1 MYFSY
6 QDRARKQAQ
15 PGSIGSGIFLGL
27 ALSKPLLSFPLLLLF
42 LYRRRPVELVVAVF
56 VQIAGIYW
64 LTRLGTS
71 VPTVI
76 ADYFRIF
83 MMHAGPGT
91 QDGVY
96 LTAGLLKGWAPYSY
110 FLIAAGS
117 IILGVL
123 LIKWVS
129 QSKNNWDTHVKNGGN
144 DIKTDLVLLTVLML
158 WNLLVFYHRR
168 YDYVAASSFIAL
180 IVFLRAFPFREALF
194 SLKKKLWIYGTAL
207 FALSIWILPFYRFM
221 DTHEYNSFF
230 NISALAALALST
242 WLLFQLKPAQS
253 A

>member
-1 MYFSY
+1 
-6 QDRARKQAQ
+6 
-15 PGSIGSGIFLGL
+15 
-27 ALSKPLLSFPLLLLF
+27 LSFPLLLLF
-42 LYRRRPVELVVAVF
+42 LYRRRAAELVVAAL
-56 VQIAGIYW
+56 VQIAGIFW
-64 LTRLGTS
+64 LTQLGSS

-91 QDGVY
+91 QDGAN
-96 LTAGLLKGWAPYSY
+96 LTAGFLKGWAPYSY

-117 IILGVL
+117 IVVGAL

-129 QSKNNWDTHVKNGGN
+129 QSKGGRN
-144 DIKTDLVLLTVLML
+144 DIKTDLVLLTVIML

-180 IVFLRAFPFREALF
+180 VVFLRAFPFRLALF
-194 SLKKKLWIYGTAL
+194 SLNKKLWIYATAL
-207 FALSIWILPFYRFM
+207 FTVSIWILPFYRFM
-221 DTHEYNSFF
+221 DTHAYASFF

-242 WLLFQLKPAQS
+242 WLLFQLQPVKSAQ
-253 A
+253 